1 MIDVKTMDLLKAF
14 YEANSYLFD
23 VVDVTTFKEIR
34 RDGTIKIRESFRA
47 HIAKT
52 DSRALMTKDDT
63 SILMGI
69 ADAHELQMVYWRRES
84 HPYVYEMRFFPKE
97 TLHLVSE
104 QLTNVVAY
112 GEETFDFYQE
122 DGAFLAL
129 LADVKTS
136 IKELSTLPGGVSNN
150 NSGKIRDAIQNFVFQ
165 FENRIEVWQTTYPNW
180 HKLFR
185 EANRELYASA
195 QISTP
200 YDFLR
205 MIIS

>member
-14 YEANSYLFD
+14 YEANGYLFE

-52 DSRALMTKDDT
+52 DSRVLMTKDDT

-69 ADAHELQMVYWRRES
+69 ADAHGLQMVYWRRVS
-84 HPYVYEMRFFPKE
+84 HPYVYEMRFIPKE
-97 TLHLVSE
+97 TLYLVSE

-129 LADVKTS
+129 LADVKAS

-150 NSGKIRDAIQNFVFQ
+150 NSGKVRNAIQSFVLH
-165 FENRIEVWQTTYPNW
+165 FENRIEVWETTYPKW

-185 EANRELYASA
+185 EANRELYSFS
-195 QISTP
+195 QVSTP

-205 MIIS
+205 NIIS